1 MGNKRKTSFLRKILD
16 KLNPNTP
23 IEPEDPGEEVS
34 VSDHEQDSIEPNN
47 QQNEQQN
54 EEQASVAAE
63 NTSFIGSAIMNAS
76 TVAGSITVP
85 EQPQRPR
92 STELELAQE
101 LRTAFE
107 LYSKVS

>member
-16 KLNPNTP
+16 KLQPNTP
-23 IEPEDPGEEVS
+23 IEPEDPGEDVS
-34 VSDHEQDSIEPNN
+34 VSDEPESIEPSNDPLE
-47 QQNEQQN
+47 NEN
-54 EEQASVAAE
+54 GSIIE
-63 NTSFIGSAIMNAS
+63 NGSSFIGSAIMNAS

-92 STELELAQE
+92 STELEIAQE

-107 LYSKVS
+107 LYSKVY